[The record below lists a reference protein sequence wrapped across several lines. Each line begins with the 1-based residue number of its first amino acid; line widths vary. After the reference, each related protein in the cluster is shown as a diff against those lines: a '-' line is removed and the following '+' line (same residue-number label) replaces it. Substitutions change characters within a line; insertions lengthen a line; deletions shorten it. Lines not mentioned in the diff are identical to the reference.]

1 MQQLLAAGITQTKVH
16 LAKTDD
22 VICAFPLTFHCLSP
36 TFHCVSS
43 TFRCLSPPFFDV
55 FLCCFLGH
63 ACCCQGRAAS
73 LPRWPVLWS
82 VLRKVKGQ
90 RSKVKGQRSKVKA
103 SRKENVS
110 ARGDWAHSDGGA
122 TRTKEMRCR
131 QAEQAGSGHLFGMAA
146 VAAELTATVVPLAA
160 AAGRTDR
167 CWCWPGPPVR

>member
-55 FLCCFLGH
+55 LFVLLSWSRMLLPPTLAG
-63 ACCCQGRAAS
+63 ALVGAS
-73 LPRWPVLWS
+73 
-82 VLRKVKGQ
+82 
-90 RSKVKGQRSKVKA
+90 KGQRSKVKA